1 MLSAALSVVRL
12 ADLPDRPEE
21 YRGQD
26 RRGEAVE
33 AVLAEIHHVAH
44 AKNVGERRGG
54 RKYEQRDPDPT
65 SGRREQQSEDDDVE
79 NGADISVGNAERPCE
94 RRVGN
99 AFASVAED
107 RAQQSTHQPA
117 LIEPDVDHGCRTD
130 SRHTKCNEP
139 ENVHALKPG
148 DRQGRLLAR
157 SVAGCISTDYRSL
170 VPGAQPLR
178 GGSLTRAK
186 GYKSREN
193 HLTTIR
199 AVA

>member
-1 MLSAALSVVRL
+1 MLSAALSMSRL

-44 AKNVGERRGG
+44 AKNVGERR
-54 RKYEQRDPDPT
+54 
-65 SGRREQQSEDDDVE
+65 
-79 NGADISVGNAERPCE
+79 
-94 RRVGN
+94 VGN

-130 SRHTKCNEP
+130 GRHTKCNEP
-139 ENVHALKPG
+139 ENVHALRPG
-148 DRQGRLLAR
+148 DR
-157 SVAGCISTDYRSL
+157 
-170 VPGAQPLR
+170 
-178 GGSLTRAK
+178 
-186 GYKSREN
+186 
-193 HLTTIR
+193 
-199 AVA
+199 